1 MRFGFLEW
9 LKSVA
14 ALALVGVLACAGIF
28 LEGSALGALKG
39 KRTFYLHSAS
49 SWASQKCVLQVVDL
63 PFVTGESVEVLL
75 TEADGFV
82 ESALERYGAAVQ
94 FVEEV
99 DGVTSYYCYSP
110 YLARKVFLQ
119 GRAVNLHIAVRE
131 SDGAAV
137 VGTPIIFGGF

>member
-14 ALALVGVLACAGIF
+14 ALALVGGLACVGIF
-28 LEGSALGALKG
+28 LEGSALNDLEGE
-39 KRTFYLHSAS
+39 RTFYLHSQS
-49 SWASQKCVLQVVDL
+49 SWASQKSVLELLDI
-63 PFVTGESVEVLL
+63 PFVTGESVELVERGGVL
-75 TEADGFV
+75 
-82 ESALERYGAAVQ
+82 ESVLKTYGAAVQ

-110 YLARKVFLQ
+110 FFARKVFLQ